1 VLLAYLQSTQ
11 FDTSNTVMS
20 QKTSTILRS
29 ILFLA
34 IVATPPGLSAQ
45 GISRQTMIPS
55 REYGRDRR
63 MWVYTPPGYDAK
75 RKDAY
80 PLVVMFDG
88 AEAIDPNMMDMPG
101 TLDSLLAAK
110 AAPAFVAVFID
121 DSAGAVRT
129 GELGNSAKFGR
140 FMIGEVIPFVRKNW
154 NVTRDPHRTIITGS
168 SAGGIAAANLALFH
182 PEIFGNVISQSGA
195 FWRGNEGSN
204 SAPWEWL
211 TSQYAS
217 APKRDVKFVMDVGAL
232 ETVKVLGGAGPEFIE
247 ANRRLRDALVSK
259 GYSVIYT
266 EVPNGQHA
274 PQFWKPR
281 LPVDLVAIVKDWN

>member
-1 VLLAYLQSTQ
+1 MILKRSLLMLSAG
-11 FDTSNTVMS
+11 
-20 QKTSTILRS
+20 
-29 ILFLA
+29 LA
-34 IVATPPGLSAQ
+34 AGLTGYPVALSAQ
-45 GISRQTMIPS
+45 GISRQVLIHS

-75 RKDAY
+75 RKDLY
-80 PLVVMFDG
+80 PLLVMFDG
-88 AEAIDPNMMDMPG
+88 AEAIDPGVMDMPS

-121 DSAGAVRT
+121 DSSGAVRT
-129 GELGNSAKFGR
+129 GELGNSAKFAK
-140 FMIGEVIPFVRKNW
+140 FMVGEVIPYVRKSW

-168 SAGGIAAANLALFH
+168 SAGGIASANLAFFH

-204 SAPWEWL
+204 EAPWEWL
-211 TSQYAS
+211 TTQYANS
-217 APKRDVKFVMDVGAL
+217 PKKDVRFVMDVGAL
-232 ETVKVLGGAGPEFIE
+232 ETSKVLGGTGPVFIE
-247 ANRRLRDALVSK
+247 TNRRLHDVLQAK
-259 GYSVIYT
+259 GYSVVYT

-281 LPVDLVAIVKDWN
+281 LPVDVVAIVSGWN